1 MPSVKK
7 AAPKK
12 SASNKTK
19 KTVKEKKLN
28 EEIDSNK
35 KFFKAMSEEI
45 AQEKKGN
52 EKVVDKEFAKELEAE
67 KKTVKAPNHSVKM
80 YRRNAF
86 IFIFLTLALL
96 AVIFYFT
103 FAKLTI
109 VVVPAQEEIKN
120 DVLVD
125 VYNDGAQVSDNQGTK
140 EKGIVTI
147 IDVNAEKDYEVTGG
161 QVIGEEVN
169 GKVKLINN
177 YNSNQPLV
185 KSTRLL
191 SSDGKLFRLKQSV
204 TVPAGGSI
212 EAEIYADKVSADMA
226 IAPTKFTIPG
236 LWAGLQDKI
245 YAENS
250 VAFTYDKKLDKQI
263 SQEDIDNA
271 IKDMNEVLL
280 NKVNEEIGTSYNGY
294 DEVVNKIDDS
304 ATKITTAAKVGDKKD
319 KFTVKATS
327 KVSIIAFSKEEM
339 VKLAKE
345 KISALIPD
353 DKKLESF
360 DESSV
365 VYNLESYNLNDGSA
379 TIKLSFSGKMSLKDG
394 SNLLDPKKISNFN
407 LSQLE
412 DYLKSFK
419 EISYFEFKFYPSFI
433 EKVPSLSDRIEV
445 KIQK

>member
-360 DESSV
+360 NESSV

-394 SNLLDPKKISNFN
+394 SNLLDPKKISNFIR
-407 LSQLE
+407 LG
-412 DYLKSFK
+412 
-419 EISYFEFKFYPSFI
+419 
-433 EKVPSLSDRIEV
+433 
-445 KIQK
+445 